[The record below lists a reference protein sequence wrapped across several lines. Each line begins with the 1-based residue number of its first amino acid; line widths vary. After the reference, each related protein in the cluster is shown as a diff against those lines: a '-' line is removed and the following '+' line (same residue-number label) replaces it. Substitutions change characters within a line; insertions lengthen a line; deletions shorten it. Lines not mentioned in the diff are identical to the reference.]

1 MSSRVHGIGARG
13 NDPSGSMNAHRQGSI
28 NNPSGGIN
36 TRGQGSIN
44 DPSSHMNTC
53 GKRFQDGKG
62 FCVNANHFF
71 RKAVCALRSA
81 AASCAAGACRF
92 MRGGALEQGP
102 APSHSLGCGSGN
114 G

>member
-1 MSSRVHGIGARG
+1 
-13 NDPSGSMNAHRQGSI
+13 
-28 NNPSGGIN
+28 
-36 TRGQGSIN
+36 
-44 DPSSHMNTC
+44 MNTC
-53 GKRFQDGKG
+53 GKRFHDGKG

-102 APSHSLGCGSGN
+102 APSHVGVETANNRPIFAEAAVSCCLRAIVVFRTLRHVILQSADWLEVAPLC
-114 G
+114 